1 MSLVKEIKNKL
12 GELYSYEQY
21 ITEKEVRRLK
31 KINPPHFDLMTV
43 CSLTAGYVKIE
54 VSVFKWDGQI
64 QLGYDIFVKDAP
76 NTSEWVCYDSPSDTV
91 VLKESALLSVLDK
104 VVKEKEL
111 SYTECCFE
119 IINGKLVKKKPE
131 SESSVSSPVSPCK
144 AK

>member
-31 KINPPHFDLMTV
+31 KINPPKFDLMTV

-54 VSVFKWDGQI
+54 VSVFKWDGQV
-64 QLGYDIFVKDAP
+64 QLGYDVFVKDAP
-76 NTSEWVCYDSPSDTV
+76 NTPEWICYDSPSDTV

-104 VVKEKEL
+104 IVKDKEL

-119 IINGKLVKKKPE
+119 KINGKLVKRNDTDKTDL
-131 SESSVSSPVSPCK
+131 SSPVSPRK